1 MPLHNRRV
9 LLAAALALPAFAPGA
24 ARAALPDRIR
34 WIVGFPPGGGPD
46 LLTRLLVQR
55 LEPELGRTIVV
66 ENRPGAAGNLAATA
80 IARARPDGATFGTL
94 FAANLAVNR
103 HLYPSLG
110 YDSARD
116 FALIGEFA
124 RFPGA
129 VLVHP
134 SVPATDLEGLAAWI
148 REQPRPPLW
157 ATPGAGVIP
166 HLATEMLLR
175 RLQVNAD
182 LVHYRGNVEAL
193 LDLAAGRVQIAV
205 DGFPTALPA
214 ARDGRARAI
223 AATGAT
229 RSALAPDLPAVAETL
244 PGFDAVSW
252 IAAAAPA
259 ELPAP
264 LLDQLAAAIA
274 NAAADPAL
282 RARFAGLGAEAIG
295 TGPAALI
302 ARAAEED
309 ARWGG
314 LIRTAGIRVE

>member
-1 MPLHNRRV
+1 MIERRT
-9 LLAAALALPAFAPGA
+9 LLAAALSLPALGP
-24 ARAALPDRIR
+24 ARAALPERLR

-46 LLTRLLVQR
+46 LLTRLLVAR
-55 LEPELGRTIVV
+55 LEPALGRAIVV

-110 YDSARD
+110 FDPTSD
-116 FALIGEFA
+116 FTLLSEFA

-129 VLVHP
+129 LLVHP
-134 SVPATDLEGLAAWI
+134 SVPATTLPELAAWI
-148 REQPRPPLW
+148 RGLARPPLW

-166 HLATEMLLR
+166 HLASEMLLR
-175 RLQVNAD
+175 RLEANAE

-193 LDLAAGRVQIAV
+193 LDLAAGRVQVAA

-214 ARDGRARAI
+214 ARDGRVRAI

-229 RSALAPDLPAVAETL
+229 RSALAPDLPAVAEFL
-244 PGFDAVSW
+244 PGFEAVSW

-259 ELPAP
+259 GLPAP
-264 LLDQLAAAIA
+264 LAADVETAIAAAC
-274 NAAADPAL
+274 ADPAL
-282 RARFAGLGAEAIG
+282 RERFAGLGVEPIG
-295 TGPAALI
+295 AGQAALV
-302 ARAAEED
+302 ARVAAED

-314 LIRTAGIRVE
+314 LIRTAGIRVG